1 MLLLQPS
8 YTFNLVLPLSANAN
22 KRQIND
28 KSHSPNHL
36 KKRSFK
42 MMIYA
47 STLSTVVN
55 EFRQSIAVS
64 NKQKHNWKQITFEIN
79 KFANSFSYI
88 RRSLVNLPMK
98 WLILKKPYCPCCLW
112 EKNPLT

>member
-28 KSHSPNHL
+28 KSHSSNHL
-36 KKRSFK
+36 KKRGFK

-64 NKQKHNWKQITFEIN
+64 NKQKHN
-79 KFANSFSYI
+79 
-88 RRSLVNLPMK
+88 
-98 WLILKKPYCPCCLW
+98 
-112 EKNPLT
+112 